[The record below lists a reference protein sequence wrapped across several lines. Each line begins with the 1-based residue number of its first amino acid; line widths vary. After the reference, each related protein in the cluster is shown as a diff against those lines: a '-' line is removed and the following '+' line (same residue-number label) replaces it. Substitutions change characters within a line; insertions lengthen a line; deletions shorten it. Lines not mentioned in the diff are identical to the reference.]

1 MADPSRKPPRA
12 PMDLYLD
19 RMVGE
24 ALREA
29 REGGPDPLPLV
40 PVERD
45 RSPVL
50 PLPEW
55 RDVVSRDTVPPA
67 PRLTVMTDRFRRMIE
82 AYVSRQAGNA

>member
-19 RMVGE
+19 RMIGE
-24 ALREA
+24 ALRGA
-29 REGGPDPLPLV
+29 RDGAPELRLV
-40 PVERD
+40 PVERE
-45 RSPVL
+45 RPPVL
-50 PLPEW
+50 PLPGW
-55 RDVVSRDTVPPA
+55 RDVVSRDGGPGS

>member
-29 REGGPDPLPLV
+29 RDGTQPLELV
-40 PVERD
+40 PVEQD
-45 RSPVL
+45 RPPVL
-50 PLPEW
+50 PLPGW
-55 RDVVSRDTVPPA
+55 RDVVSRDGPPG
-67 PRLTVMTDRFRRMIE
+67 PPHLTRMTDRFRRMIE